1 MQTTTSP
8 PAVAVPAFTERRY
21 VLTFIFVVSLF
32 MLWGLGVTMAD
43 VLNKHVQQVLHVSK
57 ANSAYV
63 QAATFGAYFVMG
75 LPAGW
80 FMKRFGYQKGVLLGL
95 GLYAAGA
102 FLMIPAANA
111 ASFTFLL
118 VALFVLACGLGTLEA
133 VAHPF
138 LDGLGDPASSDQR
151 ITFSHAINGIGA
163 VSGPLIGGY
172 FVLRGTHAAGDLSAV
187 KTLYTIIGTVVGSIG
202 ILFAF
207 VKVPPLNAE
216 HTPEPVAAAGATPHA
231 PEADKTLFQHKHFVW
246 ACVAQLFNT
255 AAQGGTWAYFINY
268 GTDYMGLRPGEP
280 IQGFWQVGTLLTRTV
295 ALTPGL
301 PHLAGEVAAYFFSL
315 SLVCMMVGRFLGTYL
330 MRFIAPNKLLAVAA
344 LANMGLCVVV
354 AQHAGWVSFGALIGL
369 NFFFSI
375 MFPTI
380 YSLGLKNLGRHKQLA
395 SSFIVMGVVGAAL
408 FPRFVM
414 GPVANTSV
422 AHAYYLP
429 IICYVVVFLYGVRF
443 YKVERTALTPASL

>member
-295 ALTPGL
+295 ALVPGL

-443 YKVERTALTPASL
+443 YKVERTALTPVSL